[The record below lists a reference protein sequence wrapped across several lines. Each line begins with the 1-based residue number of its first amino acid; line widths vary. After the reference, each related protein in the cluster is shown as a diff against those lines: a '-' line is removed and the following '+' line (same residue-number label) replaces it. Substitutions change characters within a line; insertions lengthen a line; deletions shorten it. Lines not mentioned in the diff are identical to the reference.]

1 MATKTISIMNDVYD
15 LLAAR
20 KAKGESFSDV
30 LRKTL
35 HKKRSIMEFAGA
47 WSHVSDADIEVMKGE
62 IAKLRKSSTEELLRG
77 A

>member
-20 KAKGESFSDV
+20 KAEGESFSDV

-35 HKKRSIMEFAGA
+35 HKKRSIMEFAGI
-47 WSHVSDADIEVMKGE
+47 WSRVSDEEIELTKE
-62 IAKLRKSSTEELLRG
+62 AIRKLREEATQELHR
-77 A
+77 

>member
-20 KAKGESFSDV
+20 KAEGESFSDV

-47 WSHVSDADIEVMKGE
+47 WSGVSDADIEL
-62 IAKLRKSSTEELLRG
+62 AKKAIRELREESSRELHRRK
-77 A
+77 